1 MTTPRASAPGP
12 GSRTLSEASVAAL
25 RDALRRTVGRLAT
38 SDGHGLLR
46 DAMSVVAAEARQR
59 QMRPEELLTA
69 FKALL
74 DAAPEMHDVGGR
86 VAQARLREQLV
97 TLCIKAYYET

>member
-1 MTTPRASAPGP
+1 M
-12 GSRTLSEASVAAL
+12 V
-25 RDALRRTVGRLAT
+25 RDGV
-38 SDGHGLLR
+38 LR
-46 DAMSVVAAEARQR
+46 DAMTVVVAEARQR
-59 QMRPEELLTA
+59 QMPPEELLTA

-74 DAAPEMHDVGGR
+74 DAAPEILDAGGR

>member
-1 MTTPRASAPGP
+1 M
-12 GSRTLSEASVAAL
+12 L
-25 RDALRRTVGRLAT
+25 RDALA
-38 SDGHGLLR
+38 
-46 DAMSVVAAEARQR
+46 VVAAEARQR
-59 QMRPEELLTA
+59 QLPPEELLTA

-74 DAAPEMHDVGGR
+74 DAAPEIQDAGGR